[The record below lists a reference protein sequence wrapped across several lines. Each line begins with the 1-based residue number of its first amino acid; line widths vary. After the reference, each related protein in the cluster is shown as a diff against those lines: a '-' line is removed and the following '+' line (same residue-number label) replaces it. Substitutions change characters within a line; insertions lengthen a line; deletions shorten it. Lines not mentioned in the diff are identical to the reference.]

1 MWLAIEFC
9 PFVFLRLPRSYIIES
24 LTTMTDQAK
33 PRPEFRNINIFK
45 DVRTYRLPW
54 AGKVSILHRVSG
66 MIMFVLLPFVF
77 WMFDTSLSSEISFET
92 FKSAF
97 NTGLGFVPGW
107 FIKLATLGLIWGY
120 LHHLCAGVR
129 HIMIDMS
136 HERITKQWGASSA
149 ITVLVVSLVLTVVL
163 GAKLFGLY

>member
-129 HIMIDMS
+129 HIMIDMN